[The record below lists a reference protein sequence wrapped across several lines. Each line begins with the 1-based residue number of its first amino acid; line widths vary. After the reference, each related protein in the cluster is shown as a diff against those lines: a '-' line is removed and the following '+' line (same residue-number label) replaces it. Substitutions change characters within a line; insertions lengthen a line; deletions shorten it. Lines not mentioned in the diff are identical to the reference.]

1 METSH
6 GMEIARLLLS
16 LLHAW
21 GLDKD
26 LDSVCQAKLGLL
38 RPMVKNKKVNNQH
51 MFIRFFFTIRYHFLL
66 VCYQKLVI
74 CHYFYQHGIKLS
86 P

>member
-1 METSH
+1 MFYFFLISVISTLKIQTNNFADGTETHSRSSNKPVLNLMETSH

-38 RPMVKNKKVNNQH
+38 RPMVKN
-51 MFIRFFFTIRYHFLL
+51 
-66 VCYQKLVI
+66 
-74 CHYFYQHGIKLS
+74 
-86 P
+86 

>member
-38 RPMVKNKKVNNQH
+38 RPMVRKKKIHKQ
-51 MFIRFFFTIRYHFLL
+51 
-66 VCYQKLVI
+66 
-74 CHYFYQHGIKLS
+74 IKLLIKQTNKLI
-86 P
+86 